1 MGIQIKP
8 FLGHYSA
15 NFESNGGS
23 EGMAGK
29 TNVLSPV
36 FPRHLFS
43 NPDGFI
49 KTGNLLYLLEDNIE
63 IVPEVGD
70 DVCR

>member
-1 MGIQIKP
+1 MGIDIKP
-8 FLGHYSA
+8 FLGHYSTD
-15 NFESNGGS
+15 FESNGGS

-36 FPRHLFS
+36 FPCHLFS
-43 NPDGFI
+43 NTEGFI
-49 KTGNLLYLLEDNIE
+49 ETGNLLYLLKDNIE

-70 DVCR
+70 DICR